1 MIVLLVVYIQWDT
14 LPTSRMRQPVN
25 DFIVD
30 LHQYEFDKWL
40 SMLKS
45 DAATLA
51 WCSHLINYF
60 VMPRF
65 GFVSNSSP
73 RE

>member
-1 MIVLLVVYIQWDT
+1 
-14 LPTSRMRQPVN
+14 MRQPVN

-30 LHQYEFDKWL
+30 LHQFEFDNWL

-51 WCSHLINYF
+51 RYSHLINYF

-65 GFVSNSSP
+65 DFVSNLSP
-73 RE
+73 HEYRQRNSEKSIQC

>member
-1 MIVLLVVYIQWDT
+1 
-14 LPTSRMRQPVN
+14 MRQPVN

-30 LHQYEFDKWL
+30 LHQFEFDYMF
-40 SMLKS
+40 SMLNT

-51 WCSHLINYF
+51 QRIHLIKNF
-60 VMPRF
+60 VMLQF
-65 GFVSNSSP
+65 HFVSNLSP